1 VSDSA
6 RPGFIRPDRRGLLR
20 GGLALAAAG
29 ALGPLGCAT
38 GPRRPF
44 ADDPFTLGVASG
56 DPLHD
61 RVVLWTRLAPRPL
74 DEDGGMG
81 QEAVSVRWQVAED
94 EKFSRVVREGE
105 TRAVTA
111 SAHSVHV
118 DVAGLSP
125 QRTYLY
131 RFIAGG
137 IASPVART
145 RTAPAPDAVPQ
156 AVRIGQVGC
165 QHYEHGYYTAY
176 RHLADEDLDVVVHT
190 GDYIYE
196 GAGRQKANL
205 VRMHPPHE
213 CVTLAQYRLRYALYK
228 SDTDLK
234 LAHAAHPFAIVFDD
248 HEVAN
253 DWTDDRD
260 GRGNGGAAFRTRR
273 AAALKAWWEHMPL
286 RVPPPAG
293 ADMPNYRTLQFG
305 RLVRL
310 NLCDTRQYRTDQVCG
325 GRVVPLCDEASSPA
339 AQMLGAAQERWL
351 RGQMAGSPA
360 RWNVIGQQVLM
371 AELDR
376 DTDPE
381 ARRFD
386 MDKWD
391 GYRVPR
397 QRLLTFLAEA
407 RVPNPVVLAGD
418 FHCNVVAELRPD
430 FSRPETPP
438 VAAEFVNTSIS
449 SNGDGRERSKR
460 LSTWLRDSPHLRFA
474 SFLRGYVRHE
484 ITDAVWRADMRVVDR
499 VTVRGA
505 PIRSQAAFAVEAGR
519 PQIAR
524 A

>member
-1 VSDSA
+1 VSRSA
-6 RPGFIRPDRRGLLR
+6 YPGFIRPDRRGLLH
-20 GGLALAAAG
+20 GGLALAAVG
-29 ALGPLGCAT
+29 ALGPVGCAT

-44 ADDPFTLGVASG
+44 SDDPFSLGIASG

-81 QEAVSVRWQVAED
+81 PEAVPVRWQVAED
-94 EKFSRVVREGE
+94 ERFARVVREGE
-105 TRAVTA
+105 TRAVA
-111 SAHSVHV
+111 AYAHAVHV
-118 DVAGLSP
+118 DVAGLAP
-125 QRTYLY
+125 QRTYFY
-131 RFIAGG
+131 RFVAGG
-137 IASPVART
+137 VASPVGRT
-145 RTAPAPDAVPQ
+145 RTTPAPDAVPRT
-156 AVRIGQVGC
+156 VRIGQVGC
-165 QHYEHGYYTAY
+165 QHYEHGFYTAY

-196 GAGRQKANL
+196 AARRNRPEH
-205 VRMHPPHE
+205 VREHPPHE

-228 SDTDLK
+228 SDPDLK
-234 LAHAAHPFAIVFDD
+234 MAHAAHPFAIVFDD

-253 DWTDDRD
+253 DWANDRD
-260 GRGNGGAAFRTRR
+260 GRGNGGAAFRARR

-286 RVPPPAG
+286 RPPAPV
-293 ADMPNYRTLQFG
+293 ATEMPNYRTLGFG

-310 NLCDTRQYRTDQVCG
+310 NLCDTRQYRTDQPC
-325 GRVVPLCDEASSPA
+325 GRVVPLCDGAKSPH
-339 AQMLGAAQERWL
+339 AQMLGTAQEHWL
-351 RGQMAGSPA
+351 RGQLTGSPA

-376 DTDPE
+376 DLDPDI
-381 ARRFD
+381 RRFD

-407 RVPNPVVLAGD
+407 RVRNPVVLSGD
-418 FHCNVVAELRPD
+418 FHRHIVAELRPD

-438 VAAEFVNTSIS
+438 VAAEFLNTSIS

-460 LSTWLRDSPHLRFA
+460 LTALLHDNPHLRFA
-474 SFLRGYVRHE
+474 SALRGYVRHD
-484 ITDAVWRADMRVVDR
+484 ITDAVWHADMRVVDR

-505 PIRSQAAFAVEAGR
+505 PIRTQASFAVEAGR
-519 PQIAR
+519 PRIELA
-524 A
+524 